1 MMRFFHF
8 PASFSDPQPSTCGA
22 VRDWRAKG
30 ASIVL
35 LGAALL
41 VVPLAHAQ
49 PTRGLFAS
57 EAQDQARP
65 GAELRR
71 KDWRHTLDGQGRAGG
86 GSPQRRKNGE
96 EGRSNLQRN
105 RGGGAQ
111 GACRDGS
118 LRRKGRRC
126 PTLARRGGPALGP

>member
-30 ASIVL
+30 ASIAL

-71 KDWRHTLDGQGRAGG
+71 KDWRNTLDGQGRAGE
-86 GSPQRRKNGE
+86 GSPQRRKMSE
-96 EGRSNLQRN
+96 EERSNLRQHLRDA
-105 RGGGAQ
+105 AQ
-111 GACRDGS
+111 GAYRDDS
-118 LRRKGRRC
+118 PPRKGRR
-126 PTLARRGGPALGP
+126 